1 MVLCIVNLFMNMLL
15 VFMVMRS
22 NPAGAISLYTLL
34 MAPIIFVVVMLMNVV
49 FLVMIYVIYI
59 NFFLIMMKMFMPIM

>member
-1 MVLCIVNLFMNMLL
+1 MIMC
-15 VFMVMRS
+15 S

-49 FLVMIYVIYI
+49 FLVMIHVIYT
-59 NFFLIMMKMFMPIM
+59 NFSLFMMKMFMPIM